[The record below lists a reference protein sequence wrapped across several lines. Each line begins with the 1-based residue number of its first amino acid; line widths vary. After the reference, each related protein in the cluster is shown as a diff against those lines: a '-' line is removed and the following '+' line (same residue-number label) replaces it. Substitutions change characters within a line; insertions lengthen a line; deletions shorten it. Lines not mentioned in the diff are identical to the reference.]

1 MLLKD
6 DCIPRNSEEQKIKQ
20 KFDENAKKI
29 TIYCEFLNE
38 ATVVFAIISQ
48 IVDAVKERILPLA
61 NWTPYDHS
69 SNIMFWLSLIHQ
81 SVALLV
87 CANASVAHET
97 IISGLMLQICAQL
110 EILGH
115 RVKTLPMLL
124 EMARKNCDDIFHW
137 KREEKRIIRELI
149 EYHLYIYGFATRV
162 NNVFTTMIMLQFSI
176 SSIVLCLTVYR
187 MSKAEITSFEF
198 LWAVFYL
205 ASMFMQ
211 IFLYCWYG
219 NEVILK
225 SMQIGDMFY
234 EMDWTSLRTDIIKI
248 LPIVMSRSTKP
259 IEMRSGYVIVLSAQS
274 FTSILNTS
282 YTAFNVLQKSSS

>member
-1 MLLKD
+1 MRLSYVLIIARNLLLYLLYTH
-6 DCIPRNSEEQKIKQ
+6 
-20 KFDENAKKI
+20 ENRCRKEIILFIMFIAIRKI

-124 EMARKNCDDIFHW
+124 EMARKNCDNIFHW

-149 EYHLYIYGFATRV
+149 EYHLYIYG
-162 NNVFTTMIMLQFSI
+162 
-176 SSIVLCLTVYR
+176 
-187 MSKAEITSFEF
+187 
-198 LWAVFYL
+198 
-205 ASMFMQ
+205 
-211 IFLYCWYG
+211 
-219 NEVILK
+219 
-225 SMQIGDMFY
+225 
-234 EMDWTSLRTDIIKI
+234 
-248 LPIVMSRSTKP
+248 
-259 IEMRSGYVIVLSAQS
+259 
-274 FTSILNTS
+274 
-282 YTAFNVLQKSSS
+282 